1 MLVIFDFNQS
11 KNNSIYS
18 YGIINIIWYKLCG
31 RQLEDISQLDA
42 VEQLSEEKLV
52 VIFKHSVSCGIS
64 NMVWHQFQN
73 NIDFTN
79 EHIEM
84 LYLDLI
90 ANRDI
95 SNEITRRFQV
105 LHQSPQI
112 LVIQNK
118 EVVHH
123 ASHSAIR
130 LSNIKELLPC

>member
-1 MLVIFDFNQS
+1 MGFLDKLFNTKSTQQEETTS
-11 KNNSIYS
+11 KSNFT
-18 YGIINIIWYKLCG
+18 W
-31 RQLEDISQLDA
+31 RQLEDILQLDA
-42 VEQLSEEKLV
+42 VEELSEEKLV

-84 LYLDLI
+84 LYLDLL

-95 SNEITRRFQV
+95 SNEITRRFRV

-118 EVVHH
+118 EVIHH

-130 LSNIKELLPC
+130 LSNIKELLPS